1 MSANFDERLA
11 PSPAETSPPE
21 AGAEPSTATA
31 DERSARALLAQAD
44 VILHERAAACDDRR
58 VLSPFFGCRTQ

>member
-31 DERSARALLAQAD
+31 DERTARALL
-44 VILHERAAACDDRR
+44 
-58 VLSPFFGCRTQ
+58 P